1 MQIFKL
7 ATDERPSSTEIYG
20 DGSCGHQKIAAGEN
34 HCDSCLGD
42 YEPPEEWQRCS
53 RMEKM

>member
-1 MQIFKL
+1 MQFFKL
-7 ATDERPSSTEIYG
+7 ATDERPSSTQIYG

-42 YEPPEEWQRCS
+42 YEPPEE
-53 RMEKM
+53 